1 MRVAP
6 TSEESATTM
15 LKFYYNAA
23 PNPMKVALLLEEL
36 GLPYE
41 AVPVDTRKGEQHTP
55 AFLKVNPNGKVPA
68 IIDGDVRV
76 FDSNAI
82 LLYLAD
88 REKRFV
94 PLDLASTTRGDML
107 SWLMFIASGIG
118 PFSGQSVHFRHAAPE
133 PKEYA
138 LNRYDFEAQRH
149 WKIVENHLATS
160 KYMVGNEYS
169 IVDMAFWGWARLIP
183 YVLGTGDA
191 TWATYPNIKRLLD
204 EINARPAVARADALK
219 TKHAFKTD
227 MDDDARRNMFPQNER
242 LKK

>member
-1 MRVAP
+1 
-6 TSEESATTM
+6 M

-23 PNPMKVALLLEEL
+23 PNPMKVGLLLEEL

-41 AVPVDTRKGEQHTP
+41 AVPVDTRKGEQHT
-55 AFLKVNPNGKVPA
+55 AEFRKVNPNAKVPA

-82 LLYLAD
+82 LLFLAD
-88 REKRFV
+88 RAGRFV
-94 PLDLASTTRGDML
+94 PAVTDSAARGNML

-138 LNRYDFEAQRH
+138 LNRYDFEAHRH
-149 WKIVENHLATS
+149 WKIIEDHLATH
-160 KYMVGNEYS
+160 KYMLGDEYS
-169 IVDMAFWGWARLIP
+169 IVDMAFWGWARLVP

-191 TWATYPNIKRLLD
+191 TWTTYPNVKRLLD
-204 EINARPAVARADALK
+204 LINARPAVARADALK
-219 TKHAFKTD
+219 TKHAFKTE
-227 MDDDARRNMFPQNER
+227 MDDDAKRNMFPQNER

>member
-1 MRVAP
+1 
-6 TSEESATTM
+6 M

-55 AFLKVNPNGKVPA
+55 EFRKVNPNGKVPA
-68 IIDGDVRV
+68 IVDGDVRV

-82 LLYLAD
+82 LLFLAD
-88 REKRFV
+88 RAKRFV
-94 PLDLASTTRGDML
+94 PTEADSAARADML

-138 LNRYDFEAQRH
+138 LNRYDFEAHRH
-149 WKIVENHLATS
+149 WKLIEDHLATN
-160 KYMVGNEYS
+160 KYMLGNEYS

-191 TWATYPNIKRLLD
+191 TWSTYPNVKRLVD

-227 MDDDARRNMFPQNER
+227 MDDDAKRNMFPQNER

>member
-1 MRVAP
+1 
-6 TSEESATTM
+6 M

-41 AVPVDTRKGEQHTP
+41 AVPVDTRKGEQFAAP
-55 AFLKVNPNGKVPA
+55 YLKVNPNGKVPA
-68 IIDGDVRV
+68 IVDGDARV

-94 PLDLASTTRGDML
+94 PLDPGSKARGDML

-118 PFSGQSVHFRHAAPE
+118 PFSGQSVHFRNVAPE

-138 LNRYDFEAQRH
+138 LNRYDFEAHRH
-149 WKIVENHLATS
+149 WKLIEDRLANS
-160 KYMVGNEYS
+160 RYMLGEEYS
-169 IVDMAFWGWARLIP
+169 IVDMAFWGWARLVP
-183 YVLGTGDA
+183 FVLGTGDA
-191 TWATYPNIKRLLD
+191 TWTTYPQVKRLLD

-219 TKHAFKTD
+219 TRHAFKTET
-227 MDDDARRNMFPQNER
+227 DDEAKRYMFPQNER
-242 LKK
+242 LKQKTA

>member
-1 MRVAP
+1 
-6 TSEESATTM
+6 M

-55 AFLKVNPNGKVPA
+55 EFRKVNPNGKVPA
-68 IIDGDVRV
+68 IVDGDVRV

-82 LLYLAD
+82 LLFLAD
-88 REKRFV
+88 RAKRFV
-94 PLDLASTTRGDML
+94 PAATDSAARADML

-138 LNRYDFEAQRH
+138 LNRYDFEAHRH
-149 WKIVENHLATS
+149 WKIIDEHLAS
-160 KYMVGNEYS
+160 HQYMAGSEYS

-191 TWATYPNIKRLLD
+191 TWASYPNVKRLLD

-219 TKHAFKTD
+219 IKHAFKTE
-227 MDDDARRNMFPQNER
+227 MDDDAKRNMFPQNER